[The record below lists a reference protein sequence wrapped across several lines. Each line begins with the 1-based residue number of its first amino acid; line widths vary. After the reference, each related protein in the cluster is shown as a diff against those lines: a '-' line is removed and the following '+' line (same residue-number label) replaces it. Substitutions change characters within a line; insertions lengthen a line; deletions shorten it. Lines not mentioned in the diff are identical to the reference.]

1 MPIWLVHLSLVSEN
15 SVNFTHKAWINSWYG
30 FQVLPNSVTYWDYS
44 TRATLS
50 SHHHVKS
57 TMVKFKHG
65 FHGWNANVLTT
76 RTCMHSSLSNK
87 LNIQFSLKS
96 KICQLSQLSEQES
109 PEGTCISLRIKT
121 LYKVQVHAFTF
132 WMGGGTR

>member
-1 MPIWLVHLSLVSEN
+1 
-15 SVNFTHKAWINSWYG
+15 
-30 FQVLPNSVTYWDYS
+30 
-44 TRATLS
+44 
-50 SHHHVKS
+50 
-57 TMVKFKHG
+57 
-65 FHGWNANVLTT
+65 
-76 RTCMHSSLSNK
+76 MHSSLSNK

-132 WMGGGTR
+132 WMGGGQDKKSSTFTNYALKATKMWE